1 MSCFQVL
8 RRGSPECNAMQC
20 NAMQCNAMQCNAMQ
34 CNAMQCNAM
43 QCNNNHSHS
52 QLSTCFCKKNAVD
65 GIFFLSEC
73 KYTINPAGDKE

>member
-8 RRGSPECNAMQC
+8 RRGSPECKAIIIILIRSC
-20 NAMQCNAMQCNAMQ
+20 LLLFA
-34 CNAMQCNAM
+34 
-43 QCNNNHSHS
+43 
-52 QLSTCFCKKNAVD
+52 KKNAVD